1 VTEQTE
7 GSGDPA
13 SPHRLLTGGLRCLFM
28 TLAIAVLGVAL
39 QYLLAPDTVTMLG
52 KLRQFT
58 PLTMIDL
65 LDDSEV
71 ECGPNAMA
79 NPLSSGVKCKT
90 QPLVGD
96 WPTVG
101 HWAARVPWPATL
113 VAGPLDVVW
122 HLFFTRQ
129 VIPALLAATQI
140 VFGFG
145 ISALILQKA
154 RGLPTFWVSAL
165 LLIGTLIFG
174 ATATWLVLNLVPILY
189 SGLLFVLPNVTTAV
203 VGAILT
209 ALLAQCAIFGLGLRY
224 LVADRPA
231 NTIAN
236 KAIELFRR

>member
-1 VTEQTE
+1 VTERTE
-7 GSGDPA
+7 GSSDPA
-13 SPHRLLTGGLRCLFM
+13 SPRRLLNSGLRCFFL

-65 LDDSEV
+65 LNDAKA
-71 ECGPNAMA
+71 ECGPNAAA
-79 NPLSSGVKCKT
+79 NLLSPGVKCKT

-101 HWAARVPWPATL
+101 HWAARVPWPVSTF
-113 VAGPLDVVW
+113 AGPFDVVW

-154 RGLPTFWVSAL
+154 RDFPAFWVAVL
-165 LLIGTLIFG
+165 LLFGTLIFG

-189 SGLLFVLPNVTTAV
+189 SGLLFVLPDVTTRV
-203 VGAILT
+203 VGAIQI

-231 NTIAN
+231 DTIAG
-236 KAIELFRR
+236 KAIKLFRR

>member
-1 VTEQTE
+1 MAEQTE

-13 SPHRLLTGGLRCLFM
+13 SPHRLLNGGLRCFFM

-39 QYLLAPDTVTMLG
+39 QYLLAPDTVAMLG

-58 PLTMIDL
+58 PLTMIGL
-65 LDDSEV
+65 LHDSQV
-71 ECGPNAMA
+71 ECGQNAMA
-79 NPLSSGVKCKT
+79 SLISSEMKCET

-113 VAGPLDVVW
+113 FAGPLDVVW

-145 ISALILQKA
+145 VSALILQKA
-154 RGLPTFWVSAL
+154 RDLPAIWVVVL
-165 LLIGTLIFG
+165 LGIGTLIFG

-189 SGLLFVLPNVTTAV
+189 GGLLFVLPGVKKAAVAAITA
-203 VGAILT
+203 

-231 NTIAN
+231 DTIADR
-236 KAIELFRR
+236 AIKLFRR

>member
-13 SPHRLLTGGLRCLFM
+13 STHRLLKGGLRCFFM
-28 TLAIAVLGVAL
+28 TLAIAVLGVVL
-39 QYLLAPDTVTMLG
+39 QYLLAPDTVAMLG

-58 PLTMIDL
+58 PLTMIGL
-65 LDDSEV
+65 LHDSQV

-79 NPLSSGVKCKT
+79 NPLSPGVKCET

-113 VAGPLDVVW
+113 FAGPLDVVW

-129 VIPALLAATQI
+129 VIPALLTATQI

-154 RGLPTFWVSAL
+154 RGLPDFWVVAL
-165 LLIGTLIFG
+165 LLFGTLIFG

-189 SGLLFVLPNVTTAV
+189 SGLLFALPGVKKAAV
-203 VGAILT
+203 AAITT
-209 ALLAQCAIFGLGLRY
+209 ALLAQCAISGLGLRY

-231 NTIAN
+231 DTIAD
-236 KAIELFRR
+236 KAIKLFRR